1 MNYYK
6 EIKNKLIDNEIYS
19 KSKEYSKERYRVITY
34 YEIGK
39 LLSEAGSRYG
49 ENIIQKYAD
58 KLVVDVGKKYNY
70 RTLYRMRK
78 FYQVFSNEKLTP
90 LVSKM
95 NWSHYLQVLS
105 IKNIDEIVYYIN
117 ICIKEN
123 LSKRDLQNK
132 IKSKE
137 YQRLD
142 ENTKNKLINK
152 EEEKIEDFIK
162 NPVLIKNSYSEEVSE
177 KILKRLILEDIGKFL
192 KELGN
197 GFSYIDSEFKIKIGD
212 RFNFID
218 LLLFNYIYNA
228 FVVVELKVTEIKVD
242 HIAQIKK
249 YMNYIDKKVKSISQ
263 DNTIGIVICKRDN
276 VFVMEYCSDER
287 VYRTTYECV

>member
-1 MNYYK
+1 M
-6 EIKNKLIDNEIYS
+6 
-19 KSKEYSKERYRVITY
+19 
-34 YEIGK
+34 
-39 LLSEAGSRYG
+39 
-49 ENIIQKYAD
+49 
-58 KLVVDVGKKYNY
+58 GKKYNY

-162 NPVLIKNSYSEEVSE
+162 NPVLIKNSYAEEVSE
-177 KILKRLILEDIGKFL
+177 KILKRLILEDIGNFL

-228 FVVVELKVTEIKVD
+228 FVVVELKVTEIKVE

-287 VYRTTYECV
+287 VYRTTYKCV

>member
-162 NPVLIKNSYSEEVSE
+162 NPVLIKNSYAEEVSE
-177 KILKRLILEDIGKFL
+177 KILKRLILEDIGNFL

-228 FVVVELKVTEIKVD
+228 FVVVELKVTEIKVE

-249 YMNYIDKKVKSISQ
+249 YMNYIDKNVKSISQ

-276 VFVMEYCSDER
+276 VFVMEYCSDSR
-287 VYRTTYECV
+287 IYRTTHKCV